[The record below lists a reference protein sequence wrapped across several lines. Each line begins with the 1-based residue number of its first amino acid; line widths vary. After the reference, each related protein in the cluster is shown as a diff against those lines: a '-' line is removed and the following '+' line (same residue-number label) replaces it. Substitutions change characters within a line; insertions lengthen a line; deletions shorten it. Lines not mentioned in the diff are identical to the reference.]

1 MRSMNPG
8 DQPVIAPRI
17 HTRAIVAIWLAALLT
32 VAAAACSGSDGAS
45 TAASTTIAAPATTIA
60 ATTTS
65 ASTSTTSTS
74 TSTTSSSTT
83 TVPTLDTSVLA
94 DVIEAA
100 ALGPAP
106 EGTPIKTARS
116 DVSPLEDNGCHV
128 GWGATEPSGLPCEFG
143 DTKSDV
149 VIVLTGDSHAAAW
162 FGAFDEAGKAN
173 HWKIVTV
180 TKRGCPTAD
189 VSVYSAIDRAVF
201 DTPYPA
207 CNTWRKNALQYIVDL
222 HADVVVLPMLTRRGL
237 VGYSGAN
244 AIAEWGAGLG
254 RTLDIVGASGAKMLV
269 LGDTPKTNGDNIP
282 LCLSSH
288 QQDIS
293 RCGNKR
299 SKAVLDARLMVLAQ
313 TALAHHATY
322 VDPSNWFCTDTFCP
336 VVIGGVVVYSDDSH
350 LTDSYVRYRA
360 PQVADAIRVALAANP

>member
-1 MRSMNPG
+1 M
-8 DQPVIAPRI
+8 
-17 HTRAIVAIWLAALLT
+17 
-32 VAAAACSGSDGAS
+32 
-45 TAASTTIAAPATTIA
+45 
-60 ATTTS
+60 
-65 ASTSTTSTS
+65 
-74 TSTTSSSTT
+74 
-83 TVPTLDTSVLA
+83 PTLDTSVLA